1 MAMHSGTI
9 WREPFMSRRFTIVGM
24 LLSLV
29 LVLAACGE
37 TNGDGDGDGDGDGS
51 PAASAGADAS
61 AGTGGGELEDTLTVL
76 CTPQEDWCQVMVAA
90 FQEETGIETSYVRL
104 SSGEAVARL
113 SAGASDPE
121 FSVWWGGPADGFVAA
136 NEEGLIEPY
145 DSPNAAAIAD
155 EQKGPDGIWTG
166 VYVGA
171 LGFCSNTQVL
181 GDLGV
186 DVPDSWDDLLDPAL
200 EGQVAMAHPASS
212 GTAYTAFYTQVLR
225 LGGED
230 EAMEYMQELHPN
242 ILQYT
247 SSGAAPA
254 EMAGRGEVAV
264 SVVFSHDCVRNI
276 DAGFSDLEV
285 SFPSEGTGYEIG
297 GVALIANAPEP
308 NAAKA
313 WIDWSLTAEAQ
324 ELGAAEAASFQLP
337 THPDAAVDERS
348 VDLASVELVE
358 YDFDAAGLARADL
371 TARFEDE
378 VATAPAD

>member
-1 MAMHSGTI
+1 
-9 WREPFMSRRFTIVGM
+9 MSRRFSVVG
-24 LLSLV
+24 LLLALT

-37 TNGDGDGDGDGDGS
+37 GDGS
-51 PAASAGADAS
+51 PAASAGGGADAS
-61 AGTGGGELEDTLTVL
+61 AGASAGAGNGELEDTLTVL
-76 CTPQEDWCQVMVAA
+76 CTPQEDWCQAMVAA
-90 FQEETGIETSYVRL
+90 FQEETGVETSYVRL

-113 SAGASDPE
+113 SAGAADPE

-136 NEEGLIEPY
+136 NEEGLIEAY

-155 EQKGPDGIWTG
+155 EQKGPDGVWTG

-186 DVPDSWDDLLDPAL
+186 DVPDSWDDLLDPEL
-200 EGQVAMAHPASS
+200 EGQVAIAHPASS

-324 ELGAAEAASFQLP
+324 EIGAAEAASFQLP

-348 VDLASVELVE
+348 VDLSSVELVE

>member
-1 MAMHSGTI
+1 
-9 WREPFMSRRFTIVGM
+9 MSRRIRAAGVV
-24 LLSLV
+24 LSLTM
-29 LVLAACGE
+29 VLAACAATDTGSSEGAAEE
-37 TNGDGDGDGDGDGS
+37 T
-51 PAASAGADAS
+51 ADAAAT
-61 AGTGGGELEDTLTVL
+61 AGTGNGETEDTLTVL
-76 CTPQEDWCQVMVAA
+76 CTPQEDWCQVMVEA

-104 SSGEAVARL
+104 SSGEALARL
-113 SAGASDPE
+113 RASAEAPE

-136 NEEGLIEPY
+136 NEEGLIEAY
-145 DSPNAAAIAD
+145 DSPNAEAISA
-155 EQKGPDGIWTG
+155 EQKSEEPGIWTG

-171 LGFCSNTQVL
+171 LGFCSNSVRL
-181 GDLGV
+181 EELGV
-186 DVPDSWDDLLDPAL
+186 DVPTSWEDLTDPAL
-200 EGQVAMAHPASS
+200 RGEVAMAHPASS
-212 GTAYTAFYTQVLR
+212 GTAYTAFYTQVMR

-242 ILQYT
+242 MLQYT

-285 SFPSEGTGYEIG
+285 SFPEEGTGYEIG

-313 WIDWSLTAEAQ
+313 WIDWSLTPEVQ
-324 ELGAAEAASFQLP
+324 ELGATEAASFQLP

-348 VDLASVELVE
+348 VNLEEVELIE
-358 YDFDAAGLARADL
+358 YDFQAAGEARDAL

-378 VATAPAD
+378 VATAPAE

>member
-1 MAMHSGTI
+1 MAMHSGTSGGNL
-9 WREPFMSRRFTIVGM
+9 FMSRRFTVVGM
-24 LLSLV
+24 LVSLV

-37 TNGDGDGDGDGDGS
+37 GDGS
-51 PAASAGADAS
+51 PAASAG
-61 AGTGGGELEDTLTVL
+61 GGGGGELEDTLTVL
-76 CTPQEDWCQVMVAA
+76 CTPQEDWCQAMVAA
-90 FQEETGIETSYVRL
+90 FQEETGVETSYVRL

-113 SAGASDPE
+113 SAGAEDPE

-136 NEEGLIEPY
+136 NEEGLIEAY
-145 DSPNAAAIAD
+145 DSPNAADIAD
-155 EQKGPDGIWTG
+155 EQKGADGVWTG

-171 LGFCSNTQVL
+171 LGFCSNSAVL

-313 WIDWSLTAEAQ
+313 WIDWSLTAAAQ
-324 ELGAAEAASFQLP
+324 ELGASEAASFQLP

-348 VDLASVELVE
+348 VDLDSVELVE
-358 YDFDAAGLARADL
+358 YDFEAAGLARADL

>member
-1 MAMHSGTI
+1 M
-9 WREPFMSRRFTIVGM
+9 RRPRPWVRRLRAVGIVV
-24 LLSLV
+24 SLIV
-29 LVLAACGE
+29 ILAACGE
-37 TNGDGDGDGDGDGS
+37 GAGDS
-51 PAASAGADAS
+51 PGASAAPRGSADAS
-61 AGTGGGELEDTLTVL
+61 EGAAGGDLEETLTVL

-90 FQEETGIETSYVRL
+90 FQEETGVETNYVRL
-104 SSGEAVARL
+104 SSGEALARL
-113 SAGASDPE
+113 RAAADAPE

-136 NEEGLIEPY
+136 NEEELIEPY
-145 DSPNAAAIAD
+145 DSPNAADISD
-155 EQKGPDGIWTG
+155 ENKGEGNVWTG

-171 LGFCSNTQVL
+171 LGFCSNTQRL
-181 GDLGV
+181 GELGV
-186 DVPDSWDDLLDPAL
+186 DVPTSWDDLTDPAL
-200 EGQVAMAHPASS
+200 QGEVAMAHPASS
-212 GTAYTAFYTQVLR
+212 GTAYTAFYTQVQR

-230 EAMEYMQELHPN
+230 EAMAYMQELHPN

-285 SFPSEGTGYEIG
+285 SFPDEGTGYEIG

-313 WIDWSLTAEAQ
+313 WIDWSLTPEVQ
-324 ELGAAEAASFQLP
+324 ELGAAEAASFQLA

-348 VDLASVELVE
+348 VNLEEVELIE
-358 YDFDAAGLARADL
+358 YDFQAAGEARDAL

-378 VATAPAD
+378 VATAPAE